1 MASLTSKP
9 SLTSNPSLDNWLAT
23 RKIKSELAESIKND
37 LEVESP
43 QDFND
48 LEDEDIEAFVQSHN
62 LKGVQ
67 KRRLSRA
74 YREIKYGEIGSTR
87 SSFSFAGSPRSSFS
101 SSFQSRS
108 SSLNEV
114 ALDNSNNENDGPI
127 VINQYLIDTTRD
139 LSCNLEGHCR
149 VLLGETTDRK
159 RTPVVAKIS
168 TDAKSAQ
175 TLIQEYQL
183 LQHIHDTLGRSANE
197 FVIELIDWVENYD
210 NNGNHIMFLERGEID
225 DGDLNKIF
233 KGQLLMLFEFV
244 IFCLLQLYNNI
255 DFLLTCFFFY
265 IRSTS

>member
-37 LEVESP
+37 LEVKSP

-48 LEDEDIEAFVQSHN
+48 LHDEDIEAFVQSHN

-67 KRRLSRA
+67 KRCLSRA

-114 ALDNSNNENDGPI
+114 A
-127 VINQYLIDTTRD
+127 
-139 LSCNLEGHCR
+139 
-149 VLLGETTDRK
+149 
-159 RTPVVAKIS
+159 
-168 TDAKSAQ
+168 
-175 TLIQEYQL
+175 
-183 LQHIHDTLGRSANE
+183 
-197 FVIELIDWVENYD
+197 
-210 NNGNHIMFLERGEID
+210 
-225 DGDLNKIF
+225 
-233 KGQLLMLFEFV
+233 
-244 IFCLLQLYNNI
+244 
-255 DFLLTCFFFY
+255 
-265 IRSTS
+265 